1 MNQRADPTF
10 VSQRL
15 EAARTLRETIRAELD
30 TAVLCSSNAAARSL
44 AIANDRRAVIESL
57 AAIERSRAALSRP
70 ADVRGTLCRLKQS

>member
-10 VSQRL
+10 VSLRL
-15 EAARTLRETIRAELD
+15 EAALTLRETLRAELNA
-30 TAVLCSSNAAARSL
+30 TALRSSQATTRAL

-70 ADVRGTLCRLKQS
+70 ANGRSTPCRSEQS